1 MLRAVLTLSL
11 CWSLSLAALL
21 PLLFEGNKAISDSAL
36 YESLGLRK
44 PYPIEVW
51 EDAPAIDPIA
61 INQSV
66 SAISSFYRSKG
77 YFHNKVSSKTQENK
91 IIIVIEENSPIKIS
105 TIQINSLLDLKK
117 EVKVSEG
124 ALFDQ
129 DLFSE
134 TKSEIKKRYAQDGYC
149 NANFNTKAWVDIE
162 SDEAHIL
169 LEAFAGEPC
178 RFGPVN
184 VESTSNI
191 DGGLAAS
198 MIRFEEGDP
207 YSLEAIK
214 QSYEALYGQEGIAQ
228 VRINDIER
236 NGSIVPVS
244 IVIEESERPIRF
256 STGLG
261 YSSDEGFT
269 AQGGIKHRNFLGN
282 LKTLSIDGRYSQI
295 KQNLSSTLSIPL
307 EFRASLAGEVG
318 YVNEIF
324 SGYKTES
331 TYEKL
336 TVKYQDIPA
345 SAMIGVLADSVKTY
359 DSQDLTAFPN
369 SKLVILS
376 PLGELNYDMR
386 DKPLE
391 PTKGYW
397 LNAKAQASLLTP
409 GISDATYFKSLLTGS
424 YIYSIDNQILA
435 AKLKWGTLRIYD
447 GDVPS
452 SYRFYAGGMYSNRA
466 YTYRDLGPKNVDGD
480 SIGFN
485 SLLEGTAE
493 YRFPIY
499 NAFRGVVFVDMTT
512 VSDGY
517 IPEYAN
523 PYFGIGAGLRY
534 VTPIG
539 PVAIDFGIDPEDSSQ
554 YAIHFR
560 IGELF

>member
-1 MLRAVLTLSL
+1 MQVMLVLAF
-11 CWSLSLAALL
+11 CWSFSLAALL
-21 PLLFEGNKAISDSAL
+21 PLFFEGNKALSDSVL

-44 PYPIEVW
+44 PYPVEIW
-51 EDAPAIDPIA
+51 EDSPAIDPVA
-61 INQSV
+61 VNQSV

-77 YFHNKVSSKTQENK
+77 YFHNKVTSKTESDK
-91 IIIVIEENSPIKIS
+91 IILTIEENAPIKIS
-105 TIQINSLLDLKK
+105 TIQVNSLLDLKK
-117 EVKVSEG
+117 QIKVSQG

-129 DLFSE
+129 DLFTE

-149 NANFNTKAWVDIE
+149 NAQFNAKAWVDIE
-162 SDEAHIL
+162 VDEAHL
-169 LEAFAGEPC
+169 LFEAFPGEPC
-178 RFGPVN
+178 RFGAIN
-184 VESTSNI
+184 VESTANI
-191 DGGLAAS
+191 DGKLTES
-198 MIRFEEGDP
+198 MVRFEEGDP

-214 QSYEALYGQEGIAQ
+214 QSYEALYAQEGIAQ

-244 IVIEESERPIRF
+244 IVVEESERPIRF

-295 KQNLSSTLSIPL
+295 KQNISSTLSIPL
-307 EFRASLAGEVG
+307 EFRASLAAEVG

-324 SGYKTES
+324 SGYKTKS
-331 TYEKL
+331 TYEKISA
-336 TVKYQDIPA
+336 KYQDIPA
-345 SAMIGVLADSVKTY
+345 SAMVGVLIDQAKTY
-359 DSQDLTAFPN
+359 DSEDLAAFPEN
-369 SKLVILS
+369 RLMILS
-376 PLGELNYDMR
+376 PIGELNYDMR

-397 LNAKAQASLLTP
+397 LNAKAQGSMLTP
-409 GISDATYFKSLLTGS
+409 GLSDATYFKSLLSGS
-424 YIYSIDNQILA
+424 YIYSIEDHILA
-435 AKLKWGTLRIYD
+435 TKLKWGTLRIYD

-466 YTYRDLGPKNVDGD
+466 YTYRDLGPKNIDGD
-480 SIGFN
+480 PIGFN
-485 SLLEGTAE
+485 SLLEGTFE
-493 YRFPIY
+493 YRFPVY
-499 NAFRGVVFVDMTT
+499 NAFRGVLFVDMTT

-517 IPEYAN
+517 IPDYAK
-523 PYFGIGAGLRY
+523 PYFGVGMGMRY